1 MSRALRWLVLA
12 LLLAS
17 CAHEDLK
24 APCRHP
30 ALTLF
35 ADDCGPLRPVQ

>member
-1 MSRALRWLVLA
+1 MIRLAVVLMLAWVLVG
-12 LLLAS
+12 

-30 ALTLF
+30 SFL
-35 ADDCGPLRPVQ
+35 DEGCGPLNPIP

>member
-1 MSRALRWLVLA
+1 MIRATVVLLLVLA
-12 LLLAS
+12 LVG

-30 ALTLF
+30 SFT
-35 ADDCGPLRPVQ
+35 DEGCGPLSPVQ